1 MGLARPQFSANPLG
15 DALKLAL
22 GTNVVSLALKY
33 KATDPPNTYFAYS
46 NLNAQL
52 LGIILE
58 RATGERYAEI
68 LESYLWS
75 KLGTSDARVWLD
87 SPGGMVRTF
96 SNLQTKPENW
106 LRLGLLHL
114 NRGRVNGTQVVSE
127 DWIKEVTTPSDTNP
141 NYGFQTWLGTEW
153 EENRGY
159 GKGVP
164 ITVRHSEPFAADNI
178 VFFDGSGGQR
188 VYVVPSHD
196 LVIVRTGPGGTDPV
210 TGNFDWDDAI
220 LPNTIINGIVPVAT
234 SIENAV
240 NETELSE

>member
-1 MGLARPQFSANPLG
+1 
-15 DALKLAL
+15 
-22 GTNVVSLALKY
+22 
-33 KATDPPNTYFAYS
+33 
-46 NLNAQL
+46 
-52 LGIILE
+52 
-58 RATGERYAEI
+58 
-68 LESYLWS
+68 
-75 KLGTSDARVWLD
+75 
-87 SPGGMVRTF
+87 
-96 SNLQTKPENW
+96 
-106 LRLGLLHL
+106 
-114 NRGRVNGTQVVSE
+114 VNGTQVVSE